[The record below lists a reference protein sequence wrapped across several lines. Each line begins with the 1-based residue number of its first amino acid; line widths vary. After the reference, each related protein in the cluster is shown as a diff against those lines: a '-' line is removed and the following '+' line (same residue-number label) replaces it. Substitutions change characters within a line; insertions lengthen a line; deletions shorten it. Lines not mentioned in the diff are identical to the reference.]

1 MRKSTAILAAAA
13 ILMCAGCQANAPA
26 ESSAG
31 EIYGTSQAVTES
43 TESTTGTSGTAESPA
58 VTAAQTA
65 ESAAEPEQSVESAPK
80 AHFDI
85 SDKSMIWRGAD
96 CYYEFYPD
104 GKGGCTMSFEN
115 GTGVGFEY
123 EQNADGSTTFHMG
136 AVDCLVN
143 SVCTSNPDGTLSVEW
158 EDGRQETFVPVSAG
172 GDDFSF
178 FTNEELEYVALA
190 YYGAQTG
197 YYPQFAGVKSNDD
210 GTASIQLYDLVE
222 DHNSTSA
229 WYTIDRVTLAGTDD
243 LTGEA
248 VDMSDFADKREPAV
262 LE

>member
-1 MRKSTAILAAAA
+1 
-13 ILMCAGCQANAPA
+13 MCAGCQANAPA

-31 EIYGTSQAVTES
+31 EISGTSQAVTES
-43 TESTTGTSGTAESPA
+43 TENTSGTSGTSGTAESPA
-58 VTAAQTA
+58 VTTTQTA
-65 ESAAEPEQSVESAPK
+65 ESAAEPEQSVESVPE

-158 EDGRQETFVPVSAG
+158 EDGRQETFVPVSTG

-178 FTNEELEYVALA
+178 FTNEELRNVALA

-197 YYPQFAGVKSNDD
+197 YYPQLAGVQSNDD

-248 VDMSDFADKREPAV
+248 VDMSDFADNRYPAV
-262 LE
+262 PE